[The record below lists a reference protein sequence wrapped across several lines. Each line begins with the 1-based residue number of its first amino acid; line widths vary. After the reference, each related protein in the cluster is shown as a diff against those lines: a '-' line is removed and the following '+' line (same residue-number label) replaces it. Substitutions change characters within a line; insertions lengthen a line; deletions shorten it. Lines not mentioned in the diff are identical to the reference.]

1 MAGWASAQQVNLD
14 KAEQAINDSFFK
26 RAYKLT
32 TSALV
37 HEETK
42 KDPLTYYLHAIS
54 LYELSKDDKFLKN
67 HPEAI
72 KDACSMVMKA
82 KQKDKDKKYE
92 GKFDVFLA
100 DLVVANNV
108 LAEEEYKVN
117 RYTKAIKYYTVSYNL
132 NGDTVSYYMIGKS
145 YQMGGDTPSAKH
157 FYKNLINWYDES
169 QKTGKT
175 IIKPIVDPFLF
186 MVEVHWKKKNYDSSN
201 HYLDIGRN
209 IFGEKNAKINFYQYL
224 IAKDQIANQPPSS
237 LMMEIVSKA
246 LIYSPADTFLI
257 KKENA
262 LALYLIRNAINT
274 PNTIETDSMIFRFAR
289 KKAAKGNDPSFE
301 GLKRVDIF
309 LQPYPE
315 NVLWKMSDYYYTN
328 LHDVAASYLAKTYI
342 IYTSTSNDTIAPTEK
357 EIITRWIKIIEF
369 ARENEL
375 PGYVALLITQATTD
389 YPASK
394 ELAELK
400 KKP

>member
-1 MAGWASAQQVNLD
+1 
-14 KAEQAINDSFFK
+14 
-26 RAYKLT
+26 
-32 TSALV
+32 
-37 HEETK
+37 
-42 KDPLTYYLHAIS
+42 
-54 LYELSKDDKFLKN
+54 
-67 HPEAI
+67 
-72 KDACSMVMKA
+72 
-82 KQKDKDKKYE
+82 
-92 GKFDVFLA
+92 
-100 DLVVANNV
+100 
-108 LAEEEYKVN
+108 
-117 RYTKAIKYYTVSYNL
+117 
-132 NGDTVSYYMIGKS
+132 
-145 YQMGGDTPSAKH
+145 
-157 FYKNLINWYDES
+157 
-169 QKTGKT
+169 
-175 IIKPIVDPFLF
+175 
-186 MVEVHWKKKNYDSSN
+186 
-201 HYLDIGRN
+201 
-209 IFGEKNAKINFYQYL
+209 
-224 IAKDQIANQPPSS
+224 
-237 LMMEIVSKA
+237 MMEIVSKA